1 MSQTGNLGRSAAL
14 AGAATLPVTG
24 EHIFN
29 FLPIVGSALILAIAL
44 FSGYNFFLRKWYN
57 VK

>member
-1 MSQTGNLGRSAAL
+1 M
-14 AGAATLPVTG
+14 
-24 EHIFN
+24 
-29 FLPIVGSALILAIAL
+29 PIVGSVLILAIAL

>member
-14 AGAATLPVTG
+14 VGAATLPVS
-24 EHIFN
+24 
-29 FLPIVGSALILAIAL
+29 VLILAIAL
-44 FSGYNFFLRKWYN
+44 FSGYNIFLRKWYN